1 MVEAE
6 TLRHQAS
13 QMLQLMIATQGE
25 EKGWMRQ
32 QEKLLKIINE
42 K

>member
-13 QMLQLMIATQGE
+13 QMLQLMVAAQGE
-25 EKGWMRQ
+25 EKAWKRQ
-32 QEKLLKIINE
+32 QEKLLKIINQ